1 VPKMTAYRA
10 IYPGPQRQTSA
21 PTAPR
26 TERGAMAY
34 SELTRGTVEEYEAME
49 STVMNRVASGVKYWV
64 DPENRGHALNEHDV
78 ITAQHPPQYL
88 GVGETNYELYRNGHD
103 DQGARNAAQADED
116 LRRTG
121 RPTTKAVSFIVHGDG
136 SPPTDHEV
144 MNLGRN
150 LKPAEPPKVGRV
162 YLYEPK

>member
-1 VPKMTAYRA
+1 MPRMNAYKA
-10 IYPGPQRQTSA
+10 IYPGPQRQA
-21 PTAPR
+21 NAQVLPR

-34 SELTRGTVEEYEAME
+34 SELTRGTVEEYAAME
-49 STVMNRVASGVKYWV
+49 STVMNRVASGMKYWV
-64 DPENRGHALNEHDV
+64 DPDNRGHALNEHDV
-78 ITAQHPPQYL
+78 ITAPQQYQ
-88 GVGETNYELYRNGHD
+88 GVGSQNYALYRSGYT
-103 DQGARNAAQADED
+103 DQGARNAAQADEN

-121 RPTTKAVSFIVHGDG
+121 RPTTKAVSFIVHQDG

-150 LKPAEPPKVGRV
+150 LKAAQPAKVGRV